1 MSRHVRVVSLVAGLL
16 LAANASASDA
26 VEAAE
31 SPLAAVD
38 GLFEAMAVHD
48 THRARQL
55 ILPGAQF
62 VVVRPDGTSALRDDA
77 GFIESLAQRPESVL
91 RERMWNH
98 QVLVDGPMAQVWGPY
113 DFHIDGTRNPDG
125 SGPCDFLE
133 ATSDRMFETI
143 GAVEVGGDE
152 CDDAGHNA
160 GNHEGHEKLLLQAA
174 GSGRV
179 FHHTPTIRKEESMN
193 QKAMDGSCRR
203 P

>member
-38 GLFEAMAVHD
+38 ALFEAMAMHD
-48 THRARQL
+48 THAARQL

-98 QVLVDGPMAQVWGPY
+98 QVLVDGPLAQVWGPY
-113 DFHIDGTRNPDG
+113 DFHVDGAFSHCGVNSVSLVRGADG
-125 SGPCDFLE
+125 WRV
-133 ATSDRMFETI
+133 A
-143 GAVEVGGDE
+143 AVSYTMRKDGCEVPP
-152 CDDAGHNA
+152 AG
-160 GNHEGHEKLLLQAA
+160 EG
-174 GSGRV
+174 
-179 FHHTPTIRKEESMN
+179 
-193 QKAMDGSCRR
+193 
-203 P
+203 

>member
-1 MSRHVRVVSLVAGLL
+1 MTRPVRVRVATLVAGLL

-48 THRARQL
+48 THQARQL

-62 VVVRPDGTSALRDDA
+62 IVVRPDGTSVLRDDA

-113 DFHIDGTRNPDG
+113 DFHIDDTFSHCGVNSIGLVRGADG
-125 SGPCDFLE
+125 WRVAAVSYTMRKDDC
-133 ATSDRMFETI
+133 
-143 GAVEVGGDE
+143 GAPP
-152 CDDAGHNA
+152 AG
-160 GNHEGHEKLLLQAA
+160 EG
-174 GSGRV
+174 
-179 FHHTPTIRKEESMN
+179 
-193 QKAMDGSCRR
+193 
-203 P
+203 

>member
-38 GLFEAMAVHD
+38 ALFEAMAMHD
-48 THRARQL
+48 THTARQL

-113 DFHIDGTRNPDG
+113 DFHIDGTFSHCGVNSIGLVRGADG
-125 SGPCDFLE
+125 WRV
-133 ATSDRMFETI
+133 A
-143 GAVEVGGDE
+143 AVSYTMRKDDCGTLPVGKG
-152 CDDAGHNA
+152 
-160 GNHEGHEKLLLQAA
+160 
-174 GSGRV
+174 
-179 FHHTPTIRKEESMN
+179 
-193 QKAMDGSCRR
+193 
-203 P
+203 

>member
-1 MSRHVRVVSLVAGLL
+1 MTRPVRVRVATLVAGLL

-62 VVVRPDGTSALRDDA
+62 IVVRPDGTSVLRDDA

-113 DFHIDGTRNPDG
+113 DFHIDGTFSHCGVN
-125 SGPCDFLE
+125 
-133 ATSDRMFETI
+133 TI
-143 GAVEVGGDE
+143 GLVRGADGWRVAAVSYTMRK
-152 CDDAGHNA
+152 DDCGAPPAG
-160 GNHEGHEKLLLQAA
+160 EG
-174 GSGRV
+174 
-179 FHHTPTIRKEESMN
+179 
-193 QKAMDGSCRR
+193 
-203 P
+203 